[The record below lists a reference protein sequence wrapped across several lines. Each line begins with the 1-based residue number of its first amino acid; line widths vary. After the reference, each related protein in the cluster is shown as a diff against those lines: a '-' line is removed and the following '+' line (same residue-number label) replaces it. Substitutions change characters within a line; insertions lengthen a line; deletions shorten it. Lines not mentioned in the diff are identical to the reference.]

1 LTTHA
6 DITPLTRGRA
16 AEIGF
21 LRRAGRSNA
30 RALVLLHGV
39 GSNAGSFAALM
50 AALPPTIDAIAW
62 DAPGYGDSRPL
73 ALPSPAPRD
82 YADAVKTFLDALG
95 LSRVTVAGHSLGAL
109 FAGSFAA
116 HFTQNVAALALLS
129 PALGY
134 RVAAGAALPPT
145 VQVRIDEVYELGP
158 AAFAAKRAPRLVG
171 DPAANPQIVAAV
183 EKAMAAVHP
192 AGYAQA
198 VLALGAG
205 HLISDLAQV
214 SVPALV
220 AVGTKDVITPPDN
233 ARRAHDHLKNSVGF
247 HLIGGAGHALPQDE
261 PAAVAHLLTQLVEN
275 HADG

>member
-21 LRRAGRSNA
+21 LRRAGRGKA
-30 RALVLLHGV
+30 RTLVLLHGV

-50 AALPPTIDAIAW
+50 AALPPSIDAIAW

-73 ALPSPAPRD
+73 ALASPAPRD
-82 YADAVKTFLDALG
+82 YADAVKALLDALG
-95 LSRVTVAGHSLGAL
+95 LSRVTVVGHSLGAL
-109 FAGSFAA
+109 FAASFAA
-116 HFTQNVAALALLS
+116 HFSQNVAALALLS

-134 RVAAGAALPPT
+134 RVPAGAPLPPA
-145 VQVRIDEVYELGP
+145 VQARIDEINELGP

-171 DPAANPQIVAAV
+171 DPLANPQIAAAV

-192 AGYAQA
+192 GGYAQA

-205 HLISDLAQV
+205 DLIADVAQV
-214 SVPALV
+214 SAPVLV
-220 AVGTKDVITPPDN
+220 AVGTNDVITPPDN
-233 ARRAHDHLKNSVGF
+233 ARTAHGHLKNSVGF
-247 HLIGGAGHALPQDE
+247 HLIAGAGHALPQDE
-261 PAAVAHLLTQLVEN
+261 PAAVAQLLTQLVEE
-275 HADG
+275 HADV